1 MVDHNEK
8 MEMEGLIN
16 KLNSYRD
23 AYYNKNTS
31 LISDKEYDELYDI
44 LENLEKKTGVI
55 MANSPTQTIGYKV
68 QSKLKKVKH
77 SHPMQSLDKIKD
89 IEGLCKFVK
98 KNQSLMMLKM
108 DGLTCSL
115 HYDENGD
122 LVSAETRGDGL
133 VGEDITENIKIV
145 KNNWFNRI

>member
-44 LENLEKKTGVI
+44 LENLEKKTGII
-55 MANSPTQTIGYKV
+55 MANSPT
-68 QSKLKKVKH
+68 
-77 SHPMQSLDKIKD
+77 
-89 IEGLCKFVK
+89 
-98 KNQSLMMLKM
+98 
-108 DGLTCSL
+108 
-115 HYDENGD
+115 
-122 LVSAETRGDGL
+122 
-133 VGEDITENIKIV
+133 
-145 KNNWFNRI
+145 